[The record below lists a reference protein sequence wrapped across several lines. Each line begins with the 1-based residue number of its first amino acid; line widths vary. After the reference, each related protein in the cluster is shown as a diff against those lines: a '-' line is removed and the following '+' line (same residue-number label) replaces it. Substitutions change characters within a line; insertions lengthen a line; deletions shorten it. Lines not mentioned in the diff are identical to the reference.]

1 MRKKRITPKEASARS
16 KSMAAVSNIDNKL
29 VEKAIDKNVIVQ
41 YAEKEIDMNNIANE
55 IENNLKNENVEVKE
69 LKMYVK
75 PEDNAVYYVVNGDIT
90 GKYDI

>member
-1 MRKKRITPKEASARS
+1 MRKKRLTPKEASARS
-16 KSMAAVSNIDNKL
+16 IMAAVSNTDNKV
-29 VEKAIDKNVIVQ
+29 VENTINKNVIVQ
-41 YAEKEIDMNNIANE
+41 YSEKEIDMNVVAKE
-55 IENNLKNENVEVKE
+55 IENNLKLENVEVKE